1 MKKYIGKR
9 IMISLVTLLIIIL
22 VLFMLLQLM
31 PGSPFNDEKLTAD
44 QIAMMSKKYGL
55 DKPLIVQFFTYVKNL
70 LQGDFGVS
78 YVISKDTSISVLLK
92 NRVPVSFGIGL
103 EAVSFGAVVGLILGI
118 LAALKKNSW
127 LDTICTVISVLGVM
141 FWLMKKFCNNLQN
154 ATMKCMLKK
163 NWISLLMW
171 RQSKVVLKT
180 AF

>member
-78 YVISKDTSISVLLK
+78 YVISKDTSISVLPDPQQWLLLPYHPLSCLTTKLK
-92 NRVPVSFGIGL
+92 
-103 EAVSFGAVVGLILGI
+103 
-118 LAALKKNSW
+118 SW
-127 LDTICTVISVLGVM
+127 
-141 FWLMKKFCNNLQN
+141 
-154 ATMKCMLKK
+154 
-163 NWISLLMW
+163 
-171 RQSKVVLKT
+171 
-180 AF
+180 

>member
-70 LQGDFGVS
+70 LQGD
-78 YVISKDTSISVLLK
+78 L
-92 NRVPVSFGIGL
+92 IGL

-118 LAALKKNSW
+118 LAA
-127 LDTICTVISVLGVM
+127 
-141 FWLMKKFCNNLQN
+141 
-154 ATMKCMLKK
+154 
-163 NWISLLMW
+163 
-171 RQSKVVLKT
+171 
-180 AF
+180 

>member
-92 NRVPVSFGIGL
+92 NRVSH
-103 EAVSFGAVVGLILGI
+103 
-118 LAALKKNSW
+118 KTNM
-127 LDTICTVISVLGVM
+127 VLGGM
-141 FWLMKKFCNNLQN
+141 PSTIFL
-154 ATMKCMLKK
+154 
-163 NWISLLMW
+163 
-171 RQSKVVLKT
+171 
-180 AF
+180 

>member
-31 PGSPFNDEKLTAD
+31 PGSPFNDEKLTVD

-70 LQGDFGVS
+70 LQAILCVS

-92 NRVPVSFGIGL
+92 NRCRSAWNRTGGSFLRCG
-103 EAVSFGAVVGLILGI
+103 SRTDF
-118 LAALKKNSW
+118 
-127 LDTICTVISVLGVM
+127 SV
-141 FWLMKKFCNNLQN
+141 FWQRSRK
-154 ATMKCMLKK
+154 
-163 NWISLLMW
+163 
-171 RQSKVVLKT
+171 
-180 AF
+180 

>member
-70 LQGDFGVS
+70 LQ
-78 YVISKDTSISVLLK
+78 
-92 NRVPVSFGIGL
+92 
-103 EAVSFGAVVGLILGI
+103 AILVYRMLSPRI
-118 LAALKKNSW
+118 PPSR
-127 LDTICTVISVLGVM
+127 
-141 FWLMKKFCNNLQN
+141 FC
-154 ATMKCMLKK
+154 
-163 NWISLLMW
+163 
-171 RQSKVVLKT
+171 
-180 AF
+180 

>member
-70 LQGDFGVS
+70 LQGDFGQ
-78 YVISKDTSISVLLK
+78 LW
-92 NRVPVSFGIGL
+92 NRTGGSFLRCGSRTDFRYSGSAQ
-103 EAVSFGAVVGLILGI
+103 E
-118 LAALKKNSW
+118 K
-127 LDTICTVISVLGVM
+127 
-141 FWLMKKFCNNLQN
+141 
-154 ATMKCMLKK
+154 
-163 NWISLLMW
+163 
-171 RQSKVVLKT
+171 
-180 AF
+180 